1 VEVGRDEKPQGSCR
15 SEAKTTEGNPA
26 PTAITWRLEGM
37 ITERL
42 VKEKR

>member
-15 SEAKTTEGNPA
+15 SEAKTSEGNPA

-37 ITERL
+37 RNRR
-42 VKEKR
+42 VR